1 MSLSSELNKALQNK
15 ETKRSK
21 YLFPLKDSTFR
32 NKDLIE
38 GINVIFSGDVTMSK
52 VTKRFEKAFS
62 KKIRSPYSLMVNS
75 GSSANLLAF
84 QCLINPY
91 RKQRLKKGD
100 EVLIPSICW
109 STSFWPIIQSG
120 LKPVFVDVDRENFNI
135 DLKDLKKKISKKTKA
150 LMLIHVLGVSTNMD
164 KLMKILKKNRIIL
177 IEDTCESI
185 GAKYKNKFL
194 GTFGDF
200 STFSFYFSH
209 QISSVEGGMICCK
222 NQQDE
227 DIIKSL
233 RSHGW
238 TKDLSNQRQIEKQF
252 KDINKSFFF
261 INSGFN
267 FRPTDIQA
275 AIGLSQ
281 FNSLNNFIKI
291 RKVNRNK
298 IIKKIMTD
306 KRWNNQVRFVE
317 KNDNIEPSWFG
328 LAMLLNKK
336 FKHKKKLILN
346 KLDKLGIENRPII
359 SGNFLKQPA
368 LRKYNINQKSKNFPN
383 ANHVH
388 EYGLFVGL
396 KNKIMSQI
404 ETEKFANIFFKS
416 FTLQNK

>member
-1 MSLSSELNKALQNK
+1 MSLLSKLNKTLRIR
-15 ETKRSK
+15 EIKRSK
-21 YLFPLKDSTFR
+21 HLFPLKDSTFR

-38 GINVIFSGDVTMSK
+38 GIKVILSKNVTMSK
-52 VTKRFEKAFS
+52 VTKKFEKVFS
-62 KKIRSPYSLMVNS
+62 KKIRSQYSVMVNS

-91 RKQRLKKGD
+91 RKKRLKKGD

-109 STSFWPIIQSG
+109 STSLWPIIQCG
-120 LKPVFVDVDRENFNI
+120 LKPVFVDVDKENFNI
-135 DLKDLKKKISKKTKA
+135 NLDDLKKKISKKTKA
-150 LMLIHVLGVSTNMD
+150 LMLIHVLGISTNME
-164 KLMKILKKNRIIL
+164 KLTKILKKKRIIL
-177 IEDTCESI
+177 VEDVCESI

-222 NQQDE
+222 NKQDE

-238 TKDLSNQRQIEKQF
+238 TKDLSNQRKIEKKF
-252 KDINKSFFF
+252 KDINKNFFF

-291 RKVNRNK
+291 KKVNRNK

-328 LAMLLNKK
+328 LAMLFNKK
-336 FKHKKKLILN
+336 FRHKKKLILN

-404 ETEKFANIFFKS
+404 ETEKFANVFFKS
-416 FTLQNK
+416 FIV

>member
-1 MSLSSELNKALQNK
+1 MSLSSELNKALRTK
-15 ETKRSK
+15 EIKRSK
-21 YLFPLKDSTFR
+21 HLFPLKDSTFR

-38 GINVIFSGDVTMSK
+38 GIKVIFSKNVTMST
-52 VTKRFEKAFS
+52 VTKKFENTFS
-62 KKIRSPYSLMVNS
+62 KKIKTPYALMLNS

-91 RKQRLKKGD
+91 RKKRLKKGD
-100 EVLIPSICW
+100 EVLIPAICW
-109 STSFWPIIQSG
+109 STSLWPIIQSG
-120 LKPVFVDVDRENFNI
+120 LKPIFVDVNRENFNI
-135 DLKDLKKKISKKTKA
+135 DLKDLRKKISKKTRA
-150 LMLIHVLGVSTNMD
+150 LMLIHVLGISTNMD
-164 KLMKILKKNRIIL
+164 ELMKILKKNKIIL

-222 NQQDE
+222 SKQDE

-238 TKDLSNQRQIEKQF
+238 VKELSNQKKMEK
-252 KDINKSFFF
+252 KYKEINKNFFF

-267 FRPTDIQA
+267 LRPTDIQA

-281 FNSLNNFIKI
+281 FKSLDSFIKI
-291 RKVNRNK
+291 RKLNRNN
-298 IIKKIMTD
+298 IIKKITTD
-306 KRWNNQVRFVE
+306 KRWNNQVSFV
-317 KNDNIEPSWFG
+317 KKKDNSEPSWFG
-328 LAMLLNKK
+328 LAMLINKK
-336 FKHKKKLILN
+336 FIHKKNPILN

-368 LRKYNINQKSKNFPN
+368 LIKYNISQKAKNFPI
-383 ANHVH
+383 ANYVH
-388 EYGLFVGL
+388 DHGLFVGL
-396 KNKIMSQI
+396 KNIIMSQE
-404 ETEKFANIFFKS
+404 ETNKFANIFFKS
-416 FTLQNK
+416 FAL